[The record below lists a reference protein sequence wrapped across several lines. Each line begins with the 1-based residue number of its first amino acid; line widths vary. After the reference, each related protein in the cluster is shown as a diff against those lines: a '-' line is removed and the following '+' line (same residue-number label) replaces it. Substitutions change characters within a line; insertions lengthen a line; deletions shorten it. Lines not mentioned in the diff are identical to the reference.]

1 MLASGFPEN
10 ECEVYVAQEKA
21 SKNRPKKHQPKDDS
35 LRDAR
40 RILNRVERESEKVGT
55 SSMARTANKVRD
67 HFLGEEMPQDDHIE
81 ILGKRIARG
90 LAILA
95 FVGLAIS
102 LYINY
107 IAPQ

>member
-1 MLASGFPEN
+1 M
-10 ECEVYVAQEKA
+10 AQEKA
-21 SKNRPKKHQPKDDS
+21 SNHRPKDESEREAD
-35 LRDAR
+35 
-40 RILNRVERESEKVGT
+40 RILNRVERESENVGT

-67 HFLGEEMPQDDHIE
+67 HFMGEEIPQDDHIE

-90 LAILA
+90 LAIVV
-95 FVGLAIS
+95 FVGLAYS

>member
-1 MLASGFPEN
+1 M
-10 ECEVYVAQEKA
+10 AQEKA
-21 SKNRPKKHQPKDDS
+21 SKHQIKDES
-35 LRDAR
+35 ARESR
-40 RILNRVERESEKVGT
+40 RIINRVERESEKVGT

-67 HFLGEEMPQDDHIE
+67 HFLGEEVPHDDHIE

-95 FVGLAIS
+95 FIGLAIS

>member
-1 MLASGFPEN
+1 
-10 ECEVYVAQEKA
+10 VAQEKA
-21 SKNRPKKHQPKDDS
+21 SKHRPKDES
-35 LRDAR
+35 AREAR

-67 HFLGEEMPQDDHIE
+67 HFLGEEIPQDDHIE
-81 ILGKRIARG
+81 RLGKRIARG

-95 FVGLAIS
+95 FFGLALS

>member
-21 SKNRPKKHQPKDDS
+21 SKNRPKKQQPKDDS

-40 RILNRVERESEKVGT
+40 RILNERESEKVGT

>member
-1 MLASGFPEN
+1 
-10 ECEVYVAQEKA
+10 VAQEKA
-21 SKNRPKKHQPKDDS
+21 SKHRPKDES
-35 LRDAR
+35 AREAR
-40 RILNRVERESEKVGT
+40 RILNRVERESENVGT

-67 HFLGEEMPQDDHIE
+67 HFMGEEVPQDDHIE

-95 FVGLAIS
+95 FFGLALS

>member
-1 MLASGFPEN
+1 M
-10 ECEVYVAQEKA
+10 AQKKA
-21 SKNRPKKHQPKDDS
+21 SKNRPNDE
-35 LRDAR
+35 REREAN

-67 HFLGEEMPQDDHIE
+67 HFLGEEAPQDDKIE

-90 LAILA
+90 LAVVA
-95 FVGLAIS
+95 FVGLAVS

>member
-1 MLASGFPEN
+1 M
-10 ECEVYVAQEKA
+10 AQEKA
-21 SKNRPKKHQPKDDS
+21 GKHRPKKQRPEDNS
-35 LRDAR
+35 VRDAR

-67 HFLGEEMPQDDHIE
+67 HFLGEEKPEDDHIE

-95 FVGLAIS
+95 FIGLAIS